1 MIPYMGV
8 CTQILCI
15 TDHFSTLHLTSVVN
29 THNLKKY
36 ISRDVLFLLTQL
48 VYILLSIQLM
58 GHLSSIVVHVWFP
71 LLSKVW
77 NRYQWLANVIW
88 IFEFGFSWQW
98 YYEVIW
104 FENIFLYC
112 YFFSF
117 DIILSSLTRLNTV
130 CTEEPFAKLL
140 TFVPLA
146 HPNAS
151 ILSNNYIIIRVQLF
165 EFYAMSVTHPGLL
178 LLSDWSEMGIRWVWL
193 CYVFEGPTFHQ
204 SLQGW
209 HSKPELDSV
218 RLCCRV
224 TDKQLSSSCFDM
236 FC

>member
-1 MIPYMGV
+1 M
-8 CTQILCI
+8 
-15 TDHFSTLHLTSVVN
+15 
-29 THNLKKY
+29 
-36 ISRDVLFLLTQL
+36 
-48 VYILLSIQLM
+48 
-58 GHLSSIVVHVWFP
+58 
-71 LLSKVW
+71 
-77 NRYQWLANVIW
+77 
-88 IFEFGFSWQW
+88 FGFSWQW

-112 YFFSF
+112 DFFSF
-117 DIILSSLTRLNTV
+117 DIILSSLTRLDTV
-130 CTEEPFAKLL
+130 CTKEPFAKLM

-151 ILSNNYIIIRVQLF
+151 ILSNYYKSATVWVLCHVCPTPWTR
-165 EFYAMSVTHPGLL
+165 L

-193 CYVFEGPTFHQ
+193 CYVLEGPTFRQ

-209 HSKPELDSV
+209 HSKPKLDSV
-218 RLCCRV
+218 RLCCWV